1 MDENKSIDQIEDVK
15 ELEEI
20 QEKEPTELQEE
31 KPVEEISLI
40 KSGDGDEESGDSD
53 EEPGDG
59 DEEEQDEESTGT
71 YAIVNRHVYNITDG
85 ANVDVCDIIADSKDN
100 LPTGEDLIINRVGFG
115 SFGYCITEREFYCL
129 SSGGEWL

>member
-20 QEKEPTELQEE
+20 QEKEPVEKQEE
-31 KPVEEISLI
+31 KLVEEIPLI
-40 KSGDGDEESGDSD
+40 KSSDDEPGD
-53 EEPGDG
+53 GDG
-59 DEEEQDEESTGT
+59 DEEEQDEEPTGT
-71 YAIVNRHVYNITDG
+71 YAIVNRHVYDITNG
-85 ANVDVCDIIADSKDN
+85 ANVEVCDIIADSKDN
-100 LPTGEDLIINRVGFG
+100 LPIGEELIINRVGFG